1 MLATLNTGVQR
12 YTNSHSLF
20 YLTRVPSVDDIP
32 QKHAIIKII
41 LDCQVSDW
49 GQWSE
54 CNASC
59 GTGIMTRTRKILQS
73 PQNGGKHCPTLMQKR
88 GCQGY
93 RCHGHHD
100 KKILRGSRVNTNSNN
115 NSNLK
120 CNTIA
125 TLTVKQQQ

>member
-1 MLATLNTGVQR
+1 MEQTGNCIR
-12 YTNSHSLF
+12 DTDAPFNL
-20 YLTRVPSVDDIP
+20 
-32 QKHAIIKII
+32 

-100 KKILRGSRVNTNSNN
+100 KKILRANQNVITYTPPP
-115 NSNLK
+115 K
-120 CNTIA
+120 I
-125 TLTVKQQQ
+125 